1 MSAFIGVL
9 FPAPTEPPIRSAP
22 DAGPWRWVGCTW
34 DGALRRGT
42 VSVDGKVVRLID
54 QARD

>member
-1 MSAFIGVL
+1 VSAFIGVL